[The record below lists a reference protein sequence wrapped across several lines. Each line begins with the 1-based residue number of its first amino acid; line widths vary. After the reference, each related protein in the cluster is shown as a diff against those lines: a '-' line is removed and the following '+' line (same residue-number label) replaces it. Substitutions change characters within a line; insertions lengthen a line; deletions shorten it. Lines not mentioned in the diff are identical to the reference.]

1 MSYKVL
7 FLGVLAIGLS
17 SFVGCQSES
26 HSNENFGHFKG
37 KVTAKWLPD
46 GRTMK
51 LTRRFAYIAPGGK
64 RWNAPRG
71 SVVDGAS
78 IPKACWSIIGGPFE
92 GKFRNASVVHDVA
105 CNEMTQPWQEVHEM
119 FYNACRCGGVG
130 ELKAKTMYAAVYH
143 RGPRWGYLVEA
154 APGGGQRRKAVKQ
167 AVSIPTEETLRKCQ
181 QYIEANNPS
190 LENIRKR
197 DFLGDTSPSP

>member
-7 FLGVLAIGLS
+7 FLGILAIGLS
-17 SFVGCQSES
+17 SFVGCQSGS
-26 HSNENFGHFKG
+26 HSNEDFGHFEG
-37 KVTAKWLPD
+37 KVTAKWLPN
-46 GRTMK
+46 GRTMR

-92 GKFRNASVVHDVA
+92 GKFRNASVIHDVA

-119 FYNACRCGGVG
+119 FYNACRCGGVD
-130 ELKAKTMYAAVYH
+130 KATAGTMYLAVKW
-143 RGPRWGYLVEA
+143 RGPRWQRKLVKEGKPVYEA
-154 APGGGQRRKAVKQ
+154 LPPPIEHLSEERLQRVK
-167 AVSIPTEETLRKCQ
+167 E
-181 QYIEANNPS
+181 YIETHNPS
-190 LENIRKR
+190 LEELRALEP
-197 DFLGDTSPSP
+197 DSPELGP